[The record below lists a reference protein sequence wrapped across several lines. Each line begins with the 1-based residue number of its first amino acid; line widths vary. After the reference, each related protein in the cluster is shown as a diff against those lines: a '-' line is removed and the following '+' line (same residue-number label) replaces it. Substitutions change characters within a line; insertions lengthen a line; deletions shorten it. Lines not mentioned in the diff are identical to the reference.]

1 MKRHAKDRPFGPD
14 VVYTATEELCPDC
27 DRPLPIYQVDSRRVQ
42 GLDEA
47 FWLKRRDKRCR
58 NDCPGSRP
66 IIYAPR
72 DLRVVLPGRIYGLD
86 VTLCVGERHLREGVA
101 LAQITRDLNAQ
112 GLPID
117 QRHTGRV
124 FRDFMALTT
133 LARGNDEALKA
144 RLHAQG
150 GIVLMFDGVQFDER
164 SPVLYLAWDA
174 ISGQPLFGER
184 KTLRSQRDLVPLLE
198 RVRAMDVP
206 VIGVV
211 TDKERALVPAVEEVF
226 PETPYQ
232 FCHTHFLKNCAKPL
246 KEDTSALG
254 SSVRRRAE
262 EVRKIGKHLSSS
274 SSTKVKEGVMIAEL
288 QQTSAEPEPKGTP
301 DATPPTS
308 LDERELVQEVCELVR
323 VNSRVSGKRKR
334 GD

>member
-1 MKRHAKDRPFGPD
+1 MKRHAENRPFGPD
-14 VVYTATEELCPDC
+14 VVYTALEELCPDC
-27 DRPLPIYQVDSRRVQ
+27 HRKLPIYQVDSRRVQ
-42 GLDEA
+42 GLEEA
-47 FWLKRRDKRCR
+47 FWLRRREKRCR
-58 NDCPGSRP
+58 DDCPGSRP
-66 IIYAPR
+66 IFTAPR

-86 VTLCVGERHLREGVA
+86 VTLCVGERHLREKVA

-133 LARGNDEALKA
+133 LAKGNDEELKA
-144 RLHAQG
+144 RLRAQG

-184 KTLRSQRDLVPLLE
+184 KTLRSQRDLVPVLE
-198 RVRAMDVP
+198 RVRDMDVP

-226 PETPYQ
+226 PGTPYQ
-232 FCHTHFLKNCAKPL
+232 FCHTHFVKNCAKPL
-246 KEDTSALG
+246 KEDTSSLG

-262 EVRKIGKHLSSS
+262 EVRKLNKRLSSS
-274 SSTKVKEGVMIAEL
+274 TPKVEQEGMSAESAK
-288 QQTSAEPEPKGTP
+288 TSAQPQPKVTP
-301 DATPPTS
+301 DET
-308 LDERELVQEVCELVR
+308 
-323 VNSRVSGKRKR
+323 
-334 GD
+334 